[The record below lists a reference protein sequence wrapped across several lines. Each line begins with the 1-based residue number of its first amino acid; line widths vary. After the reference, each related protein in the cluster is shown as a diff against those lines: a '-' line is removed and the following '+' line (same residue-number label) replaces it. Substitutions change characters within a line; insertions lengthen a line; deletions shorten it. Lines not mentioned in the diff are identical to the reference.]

1 VDVAEPLDRRQAEL
15 GTARVGDRDAS
26 CEHLDEGRR
35 GRSCRRRGRGSRLG
49 VPDASAAS
57 IAVNSMESTS
67 TASVGSCVGAE
78 NPVKS
83 CDLHVLV

>member
-1 VDVAEPLDRRQAEL
+1 
-15 GTARVGDRDAS
+15 
-26 CEHLDEGRR
+26 
-35 GRSCRRRGRGSRLG
+35 LG